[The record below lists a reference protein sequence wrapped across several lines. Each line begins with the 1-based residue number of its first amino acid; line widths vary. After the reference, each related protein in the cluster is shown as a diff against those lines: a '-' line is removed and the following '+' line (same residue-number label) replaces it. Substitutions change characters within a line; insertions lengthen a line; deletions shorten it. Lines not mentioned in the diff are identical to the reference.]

1 MLFCTGE
8 YVLFLAAVV
17 TLYWLT
23 PWPRARVWILLVA
36 SYAFYASWNRW
47 LALLVAGSSLAD
59 YLIAR
64 GMDASPRQ
72 GVRKLLLVTSLRSEE
87 RRVGKGGR
95 SGRAAGRCQKEK

>member
-17 TLYWLT
+17 ALYWLT

-47 LALLVAGSSLAD
+47 LALLVAGTSVAD

-64 GMDASPRQ
+64 GMDAAARQRRPASSCSSPAWR
-72 GVRKLLLVTSLRSEE
+72 
-87 RRVGKGGR
+87 
-95 SGRAAGRCQKEK
+95 